1 MLRTIGSFCTKIG
14 SGITPSGGEQ
24 SYIDSG
30 VSLIRSQNVL
40 DLSFNYDGLAH
51 IDDDTADLMQN
62 VEVLPGDIILNITGD
77 SVARVCMV
85 PDDVLP
91 ARVNQ
96 HVMIL
101 RTNNEVIAGF
111 LLAYLFVHKEL
122 LLSLASAGSSRKAL
136 TKEMISSIELDIPP
150 FYQQMMIS
158 DLLNVFNIEIKLIT
172 QVNDN
177 L

>member
-1 MLRTIGSFCTKIG
+1 
-14 SGITPSGGEQ
+14 
-24 SYIDSG
+24 
-30 VSLIRSQNVL
+30 
-40 DLSFNYDGLAH
+40 
-51 IDDDTADLMQN
+51 
-62 VEVLPGDIILNITGD
+62 
-77 SVARVCMV
+77 
-85 PDDVLP
+85 
-91 ARVNQ
+91 
-96 HVMIL
+96 MIL

-136 TKEMISSIELDIPP
+136 TKEMISSIELDVPP

-177 L
+177 LGGGALAS